1 MRHSFS
7 YQENTKSANVMN
19 VIEQIVEPK
28 NGAIDLHIPL
38 PEGWDKW
45 NIKTVVVFEKTT
57 IPVEKSKGTDM
68 SQFRGI
74 LKDMT
79 PEQHEDMDR
88 QLAEL
93 RNEWERDMS

>member
-19 VIEQIVEPK
+19 VIEQTVEPK
-28 NGAIDLHIPL
+28 NGAIDFHAAIPAEWENYVL
-38 PEGWDKW
+38 K
-45 NIKTVVVFEKTT
+45 VT
-57 IPVEKSKGTDM
+57 IERTEAKIEQPKGTGM
-68 SQFRGI
+68 SRFRGI
-74 LKDMT
+74 LKNMT